1 MKMEQGA
8 RIVVEDW
15 LHAQSDDVL
24 HFITDET
31 KLREAE
37 AFAAAARQVGA
48 IPKLTVLPSASIQAG
63 DSVAQMRRIMSYA
76 TAVIGATSDSF
87 ITTDAVDYV
96 LRRGARFLSLP
107 LSCSDGRSL
116 LEQDFLAMNPA
127 GCRPDGAAFAALP
140 APRRPRSH
148 HHQTGYGHH
157 LRYPGT
163 EAGSV
168 SRCYRPSRSLRLGKL

>member
-15 LHAQSDDVL
+15 LQAQSDDVL

-63 DSVAQMRRIMSYA
+63 DSVAQMRRIMSAYRNWRFWW
-76 TAVIGATSDSF
+76 IGCVR
-87 ITTDAVDYV
+87 I
-96 LRRGARFLSLP
+96 
-107 LSCSDGRSL
+107 
-116 LEQDFLAMNPA
+116 LAI
-127 GCRPDGAAFAALP
+127 C
-140 APRRPRSH
+140 
-148 HHQTGYGHH
+148 
-157 LRYPGT
+157 
-163 EAGSV
+163 
-168 SRCYRPSRSLRLGKL
+168 

>member
-15 LHAQSDDVL
+15 LQAQSDDVL

-63 DSVAQMRRIMSYA
+63 DSVAQMRRIMSCAGGHVFCRCPFPAA
-76 TAVIGATSDSF
+76 TDVPF
-87 ITTDAVDYV
+87 W
-96 LRRGARFLSLP
+96 
-107 LSCSDGRSL
+107 
-116 LEQDFLAMNPA
+116 
-127 GCRPDGAAFAALP
+127 
-140 APRRPRSH
+140 
-148 HHQTGYGHH
+148 
-157 LRYPGT
+157 
-163 EAGSV
+163 
-168 SRCYRPSRSLRLGKL
+168 SRIFWR

>member
-15 LHAQSDDVL
+15 LQAQSDDVL

-96 LRRGARFLSLP
+96 LRRGHVF
-107 LSCSDGRSL
+107 C
-116 LEQDFLAMNPA
+116 
-127 GCRPDGAAFAALP
+127 
-140 APRRPRSH
+140 
-148 HHQTGYGHH
+148 
-157 LRYPGT
+157 RYPFPAAT
-163 EAGSV
+163 DV
-168 SRCYRPSRSLRLGKL
+168 PCWSRTFWR

>member
-15 LHAQSDDVL
+15 LQAQSDDVL

-37 AFAAAARQVGA
+37 AFAAASRQVGA

-87 ITTDAVDYV
+87 ITTEPPM
-96 LRRGARFLSLP
+96 RWIM
-107 LSCSDGRSL
+107 SCAGGHVFCRCP
-116 LEQDFLAMNPA
+116 FPA
-127 GCRPDGAAFAALP
+127 ATDVPCW
-140 APRRPRSH
+140 
-148 HHQTGYGHH
+148 
-157 LRYPGT
+157 
-163 EAGSV
+163 
-168 SRCYRPSRSLRLGKL
+168 SRTFWR